1 MTRGQTCSHFP
12 PVCTQIQ
19 AHALCSA
26 GVWLPLIGWVVD
38 IHPHARSLNV
48 VPVDH
53 WERLVTMLSGRRL
66 NMMRMSQAEVKY
78 ENRMENVS
86 PASLLDRLS
95 DYWWKLNWQ
104 FALSALTAVLL
115 LWPKAHPVTLFLF
128 LLRFSFHSLSL
139 FASPFI
145 FFVPLTLSS
154 ELPSLL
160 CHWSS
165 FVFEKFNNNPVQH
178 KLFDNVSILTLFNL
192 FSFVL
197 YKKF

>member
-128 LLRFSFHSLSL
+128 LLRFSFHSLSIL
-139 FASPFI
+139 
-145 FFVPLTLSS
+145 LHHLSS
-154 ELPSLL
+154 LCLWLCPLNCPLCYFLLSLRSL
-160 CHWSS
+160 IIIQ
-165 FVFEKFNNNPVQH
+165 FNT
-178 KLFDNVSILTLFNL
+178 IYLTMFYYWHYLTFFPL
-192 FSFVL
+192 S
-197 YKKF
+197 YT